1 MVSSDALDLLF
12 GAGSGAK
19 KTPATKAKKE
29 PKEKVVKTPKVKKDP
44 VASTGEKKVSA
55 SKKKVNPSTS
65 SGWQTVDSF
74 DDLLK
79 TMPTESFSKKSM
91 DSAFVGW
98 SARLEQAEKK
108 IIDLITRY
116 GVKLIAIGNG
126 TASRE
131 SEQFVAAVIKK
142 HKLDCAFLVVSEAGA
157 SVYSASALANKEY
170 PDLDVTVRGAISI
183 AHRVQ
188 DPLAE
193 LIKIDPKS
201 IWVGQYQHDVDQ
213 KMLKE
218 MLDKKI
224 EDTVNR
230 VWVDV
235 NTASVPLLTYI
246 AGLNAKAAQAI
257 VDWRDEHGPFADR
270 KAIKKVKW
278 VGPKA
283 YEQAIGFLRVKD
295 SKEPLDATGIHPESY
310 EVIYSILEKEFGITK
325 KKLVLPHD
333 LGLDSRKI
341 AELAAK
347 YEIWEDTLAD
357 SFRELAS
364 PGLDPRKEFD
374 TQLFRSD
381 VLDVKD
387 LQIGM
392 KLTGVVRN
400 ITDFWAFVDI
410 WLHNDWLVHK
420 SQMADY
426 YVENPMSVVAV
437 WETVSVTVLSVDYE
451 KEKVSLTMRTDW
463 WTGQKSSA
471 PQKFSQPTTSSQST
485 PKVQLSDEKLGD
497 SGMRGNIV
505 FR

>member
-12 GAGSGAK
+12 GGSSTSSGSSKVA
-19 KTPATKAKKE
+19 KAKKE
-29 PKEKVVKTPKVKKDP
+29 PKEKVVKAPREKNP
-44 VASTGEKKVSA
+44 VASTGEKKVSSTKKTTKKA
-55 SKKKVNPSTS
+55 STKE
-65 SGWQTVDSF
+65 DSF
-74 DDLLK
+74 DDLVK
-79 TMPTESFSKKSM
+79 KMPTETFPKKSM
-91 DSAFVGW
+91 DSAFVWG

-108 IIDLITRY
+108 IVEMIQKY

-131 SEQFVAAVIKK
+131 SEQFVAKVIAK

-183 AHRVQ
+183 AHRIQ

-218 MLDKKI
+218 MLEKKI

-246 AGLNAKAAQAI
+246 SGLNAKAAQAI
-257 VDWRDEHGPFADR
+257 VDWRDEHWPFADR

-283 YEQAIGFLRVKD
+283 YEQAIGFLRVKN

-310 EVIYSILEKEFGITK
+310 EIIYSILEKEFQIWK
-325 KKLVLPHD
+325 KNLVLPYD

-341 AELAAK
+341 AELAWK
-347 YEIWEDTLAD
+347 YGIWEDTLTD
-357 SFRELAS
+357 SINELAR

-374 TQLFRSD
+374 TQLFRND
-381 VLDVKD
+381 VLDIKD
-387 LQIGM
+387 LQVGM

-410 WLHNDWLVHK
+410 WLHNDGLVHK
-420 SQMADY
+420 SQMANY
-426 YVENPMSVVAV
+426 YVENPMDVVAV
-437 WETVSVTVLSVDYE
+437 WKTVEVIVLSVDYD
-451 KEKVSLTMRTDW
+451 KEKVSLTMRTDSENN
-463 WTGQKSSA
+463 QKSPA
-471 PQKFSQPTTSSQST
+471 PQRSQEKFQVSRSESTQKTQS
-485 PKVQLSDEKLGD
+485 SDEKLGD